1 MALEHWLM
9 LAAKGFY
16 MSPPRPFSLWYIG
29 QKYCQKYAKKRNSVD
44 ILLDNHNKLVFK
56 SSLRHLLPWQVV
68 DRANV
73 PEDSWKY
80 KTG

>member
-44 ILLDNHNKLVFK
+44 VLLDNHNKLDF
-56 SSLRHLLPWQVV
+56 
-68 DRANV
+68 
-73 PEDSWKY
+73 
-80 KTG
+80 